1 MISTDPKLIAIAG
14 NIGAGKT
21 TLVSLLARQFGW
33 KAHFEAVDEN
43 PYLEDFYKDM
53 PRWAFPTQIYFL
65 QSRFTQMLELHQLE
79 ETLIQDRTIY
89 EDALIFARNLHQSGI
104 MSDRDYDTY
113 LRLFRGIKEMIR
125 KPDLLIYL
133 KASISTLIEQIGNR
147 GREYEANISLKYLN
161 DLNGHYEEWIESYE
175 EGELLILDG
184 DKLDLVNSPEDLGYI
199 YQRIQEKLGN
209 NLFGSAS

>member
-1 MISTDPKLIAIAG
+1 MNTSSPKLIAIAG

-21 TLVSLLARQFGW
+21 TLVSLLSKQFGW

-65 QSRFTQMLELHQLE
+65 QSRLIQMLELHHLD

-89 EDALIFARNLHQSGI
+89 EDAFIFARNLHQSGI
-104 MSDRDYDTY
+104 MADRDYDTY
-113 LRLFRGIKEMIR
+113 LRLFGGIKEMIR

-133 KASISTLIEQIGNR
+133 KASIPTLIKHIGNR
-147 GREYEANISLKYLN
+147 GREYESNISLKYLN
-161 DLNGHYEEWIESYE
+161 DLNGHYEEWIERYE

-184 DKLDLVNSPEDLGYI
+184 DKLDLLNSPEDLGYI

-209 NLFGSAS
+209 NLFGTIS

>member
-133 KASISTLIEQIGNR
+133 KASIPTLIKQIGNR
-147 GREYEANISLKYLN
+147 GREYESNISLKYLN
-161 DLNGHYEEWIESYE
+161 DLNGHYEEWIEGYE

-209 NLFGSAS
+209 NLFGSVS